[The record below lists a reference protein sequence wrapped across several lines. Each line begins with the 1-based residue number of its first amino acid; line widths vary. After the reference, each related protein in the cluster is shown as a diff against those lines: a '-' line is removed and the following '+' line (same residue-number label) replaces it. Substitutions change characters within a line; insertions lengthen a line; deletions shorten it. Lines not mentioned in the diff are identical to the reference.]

1 MKKCREEMAKWGS
14 RERNVIC
21 PKCSKSPADWSEEVR
36 EDGQARPS
44 LLIFRNEQER
54 YNLLELAPR
63 LYKAMEEYWREI
75 HIVADLTQRQRQLE
89 QNKFN
94 RAEAQNMARTN
105 DIQ

>member
-1 MKKCREEMAKWGS
+1 MGEKVFEEMAKRGS

-36 EDGQARPS
+36 EDRQARPS
-44 LLIFRNEQER
+44 LLIFRNER
-54 YNLLELAPR
+54 NNLLELAPR

-89 QNKFN
+89 QNKFD